1 MGLKDGRLKGWGIDG
16 RLSNLLVLIV
26 MLLLIRLLWYA
37 DWMHIIKSMN
47 DSYYNRVKTI
57 INCKPRQER
66 KYPQKTFGW
75 CGCGE
80 CTSPMVAVS
89 FGSLALPDGYLK
101 LASES
106 FQLKNPQIVKAL

>member
-47 DSYYNRVKTI
+47 DNRVKTI

-80 CTSPMVAVS
+80 CTSPMVAIS
-89 FGSLALPDGYLK
+89 FGSLALPVLLDGYLK